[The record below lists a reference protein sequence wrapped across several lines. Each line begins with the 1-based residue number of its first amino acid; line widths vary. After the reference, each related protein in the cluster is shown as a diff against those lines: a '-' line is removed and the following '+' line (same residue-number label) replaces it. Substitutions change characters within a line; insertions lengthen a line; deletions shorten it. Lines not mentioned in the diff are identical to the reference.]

1 MQLDAILEVAIGL
14 VFTWLVLSVATMEIQ
29 NWITQRLETR
39 AQFLEQSI
47 LEMFKN
53 EQSLVDQFYNH
64 PAIVELCKLD
74 KKGRLKKPA
83 SIPAAVFA
91 EAALE
96 VLLNAGKAGEEAP
109 VSAMSFDLMASRVEE
124 AKTISPDLA
133 RLMDRLFPQTAQM
146 SAPGVSYGLEDY
158 VNKVQEYR
166 ANVEKWF
173 DNVMTQASFWYK
185 ENALAWAF
193 SIGLVLSIV
202 FNIDTINI
210 TQKLWREPT
219 IRQALVA
226 QAATYEPGEGTA
238 NIAQVP
244 GYFDSLA
251 MPMGWTTVPAEDASA
266 CNSRIT
272 PQGQF
277 SFWVGGEC
285 RLLVNVPVVTD
296 IGGWLLKLLGFVI
309 SAFAARQGAPF
320 WYDVL
325 KKLINLREATK
336 PKEEPKG

>member
-14 VFTWLVLSVATMEIQ
+14 VFAWLVLSVATMEIQ

-53 EQSLVDQFYNH
+53 ERSLVEQFYNH
-64 PAIVELCKLD
+64 PAIVELCKRD

-96 VLLNAGKAGEEAP
+96 VLLNAGKTGEEVP
-109 VSAMSFDLMASRVEE
+109 VNAMSFDLMASSVEE
-124 AKTISPDLA
+124 TKAINPDLA
-133 RLMDRLFPQTAQM
+133 RLMDRLFPPTSRMA
-146 SAPGVSYGLEDY
+146 APGMSYGLEDY
-158 VNKVQEYR
+158 ANKMQEYH
-166 ANVEKWF
+166 ANIQKWF
-173 DNVMTQASFWYK
+173 DNIMSQVSAWYK
-185 ENALAWAF
+185 QNALTWAF
-193 SIGLVLSIV
+193 VIGLVLSIV

-226 QAATYEPGEGTA
+226 QAANFELQEGTT
-238 NIAQVP
+238 NISQVP

-251 MPMGWTTVPAEDASA
+251 IPVGWTTIPAKDVSA
-266 CNSRIT
+266 CKQRIT
-272 PQGQF
+272 PEGQF
-277 SFWVGGEC
+277 SFWSGGEC
-285 RLLVNVPVVTD
+285 RVLVNVPVVTD
-296 IGGWLLKLLGFVI
+296 MGGWLLKLLGFVI

-320 WYDVL
+320 WYDLL
-325 KKLINLREATK
+325 KKLLDIRSAIK